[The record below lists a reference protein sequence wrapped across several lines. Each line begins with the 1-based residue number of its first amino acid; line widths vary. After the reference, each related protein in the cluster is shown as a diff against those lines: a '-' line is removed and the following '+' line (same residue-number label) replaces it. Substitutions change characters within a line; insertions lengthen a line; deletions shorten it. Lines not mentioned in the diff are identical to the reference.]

1 MAPAFEF
8 TELRLS
14 GLAPGMLGIGTRY
27 EPTGEPV
34 LEAAGIQLPAAL
46 ATAVPSR
53 QLEYLAGRACAVEAC
68 RRLGLDATP
77 ATTGLHRE
85 PVWPTGVVGSITHSH
100 GEAMAV
106 IAPSSAC
113 RSLGVDIEHIVD
125 LQKAEDL
132 FSVIADPAE
141 ADVLKDLMG
150 ENLALIFT
158 LIFCAKEAI
167 FKATWPFV
175 RRFIDFDE
183 VRLVAAKSG
192 SLTFAADAP
201 LASQLASPGLP
212 PVTFAA
218 ATSSITTL
226 CVYR

>member
-1 MAPAFEF
+1 MVPAFEF
-8 TELRLS
+8 TEIRLP

-27 EPTGEPV
+27 EPMREPV
-34 LEAAGIQLPAAL
+34 REAGGIQLPPAL

-68 RRLGLDATP
+68 RRLGLDTTP
-77 ATTGLHRE
+77 AATGLYRE
-85 PVWPTGVVGSITHSH
+85 PIWPAGVVGSITHSK
-100 GEAMAV
+100 GEAIAV
-106 IAPSSAC
+106 IAPFIAC

-141 ADVLKDLMG
+141 ANVLKDLMG
-150 ENLALIFT
+150 DNLALIFT

-167 FKATWPFV
+167 FKATWPLV

-192 SLTFAADAP
+192 SLTFAADAA
-201 LASQLASPGLP
+201 LASQLSSPGLP
-212 PVTFAA
+212 PVTYVA